1 MVGVDKMLNM
11 LNLMISLIAGILLG
25 LLLREKRQLDFSKV
39 TFAAI
44 VVLIFSMGFTI
55 GANNDLLASLHNIGV
70 NAIVILLFSI
80 FFSIVFVKAV
90 RKVVKL

>member
-1 MVGVDKMLNM
+1 MLNM

-25 LLLREKRQLDFSKV
+25 LILREKRQLDFSKV

-55 GANNDLLASLHNIGV
+55 GANNDLLASMYSIWV
-70 NAIVILLFSI
+70 SAIIILSFSI
-80 FFSIVFVKAV
+80 FFSIIFVKAV
-90 RKVVKL
+90 RRAIKL